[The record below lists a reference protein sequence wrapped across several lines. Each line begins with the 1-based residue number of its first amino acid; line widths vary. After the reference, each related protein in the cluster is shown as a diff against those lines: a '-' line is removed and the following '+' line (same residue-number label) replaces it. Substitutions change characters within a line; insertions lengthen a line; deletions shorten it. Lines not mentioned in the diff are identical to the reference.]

1 MTTAL
6 ITGASSGIGAVFAE
20 KLAASQHDLVLV
32 ARSRDKLQALGDRL
46 SQQHGIQ
53 TTVIAQDLTA
63 ADGPKQVW
71 DQLAQQ
77 NIQVDMLINNAGYGT
92 YGEFATGELDN
103 HLNMIQL
110 NVMALVDLA
119 HRCLQEMKARGSG
132 SIVNIGSTASFQ
144 SLPYLGVYAATKAF
158 VLSFSEALW
167 QECKPYGVKV
177 LAVCPGP
184 TETEFF
190 KVADFPA
197 SLGEQVGQ
205 NYASPEAV
213 VDEALKALEK
223 GQANVVTGG
232 MMNQVLV
239 NAGRFLPRE
248 MLVGAVGKMFKQEST

>member
-20 KLAASQHDLVLV
+20 KLAASHHDLVLV
-32 ARSRDKLQALGDRL
+32 ARSEAKLQALGDRL
-46 SQQHGIQ
+46 SQQHNIQ
-53 TTVIAQDLTA
+53 ATVIVQDLTA
-63 ADGPKQVW
+63 ADGPQRVW
-71 DQLAQQ
+71 DQLVSQG
-77 NIQVDMLINNAGYGT
+77 IEVDVLINNAGYGT
-92 YGEFATGELDN
+92 YGEFAAGALEN

-110 NVMALVDLA
+110 NVVALVDLA
-119 HRCLQEMKARGSG
+119 HRCLQGMKARRLG

-144 SLPYLGVYAATKAF
+144 SLPYLGIYAATKAF

-190 KVADFPA
+190 KVAEFPA
-197 SLGEQVGQ
+197 SLGETVGQ

-213 VDEALKALEK
+213 VDEALRALDK
-223 GQANVVTGG
+223 GQSNVVTGG
-232 MMNQVLV
+232 VMNQVLV

-248 MLVGAVGKMFKQEST
+248 ALVGAVGKMFKGK

>member
-32 ARSRDKLQALGDRL
+32 ARSADKLQALANRL

-53 TTVIAQDLTA
+53 ATVIAQDLTA
-63 ADGPKQVW
+63 ADGPKRVW
-71 DQLAQQ
+71 DQLASQG
-77 NIQVDMLINNAGYGT
+77 IEVDVLINNAGYGT

-110 NVMALVDLA
+110 NVVALVDLA
-119 HRCLQEMKARGSG
+119 YRCLQGMKARGSG

-144 SLPYLGVYAATKAF
+144 ALPYLGIYAATKAF

-190 KVADFPA
+190 KVADFPT
-197 SLGEQVGQ
+197 SLGESVGQ

-232 MMNQVLV
+232 DHEPGVGECRAV
-239 NAGRFLPRE
+239 LPRE
-248 MLVGAVGKMFKQEST
+248 TLVGAVGKMFKGK

>member
-6 ITGASSGIGAVFAE
+6 ITGASSGIGEVFAE
-20 KLAASQHDLVLV
+20 KLAHRRHNLVLV
-32 ARSRDKLQALGDRL
+32 ARSQDKLQALADRL
-46 SQQHGIQ
+46 SQQYGIQ
-53 TTVIAQDLTA
+53 TTVIAQDLTLI
-63 ADGPKQVW
+63 DGPKLVCE
-71 DQLAQQ
+71 QLAQQ
-77 NIQVDMLINNAGYGT
+77 GIEIDVLVNNAGYGT
-92 YGEFATGELDN
+92 YGEFAAGALDN

-110 NVMALVDLA
+110 NVVALVDLA
-119 HRCLQEMKARGSG
+119 HRCLQGMKARGRG

-144 SLPYLGVYAATKAF
+144 ALPYLGVYAATKAF

-167 QECKPYGVKV
+167 QECKPFDVKV

-190 KVADFPA
+190 KVAEFPT
-197 SLGEQVGQ
+197 SLGETVGQ

-213 VDEALKALEK
+213 VDEALKALDR
-223 GQANVVTGG
+223 GQSNVVTGG

-248 MLVGAVGKMFKQEST
+248 MLVGAVGKMFKGSD